1 MVKGIP
7 PFHMSSCFLKPLNL
21 KAEYHPLQKLEKP
34 RFPLTFPNLS
44 PMFKLC
50 FQEKHDVPL
59 NAILPTIPKC
69 ETMILLALD
78 ASTPKG
84 SVALLDGERIIAE
97 SVSSSTLS
105 DQLLVRVDE
114 VLQEIDGGLEK
125 VDGFCVTTG
134 PGSFTGLRVG
144 VSLIKGLVLATEK
157 PFWGINTLEAYAN
170 LVEPVSQP
178 ICPVL
183 DARKKEVYTARFK
196 YIEGLLVRETP
207 DQAVSPEGLCDQT
220 LEPTVFLGGGLEP
233 YGEVFSSQLG
243 DRFIDQ
249 APVKNQ
255 TVAASAAQLVAR
267 QFGEKPCFDLD
278 ALTIHYVRKSEAELN
293 RKIFNQEVVKHG
305 H

>member
-1 MVKGIP
+1 M
-7 PFHMSSCFLKPLNL
+7 
-21 KAEYHPLQKLEKP
+21 
-34 RFPLTFPNLS
+34 
-44 PMFKLC
+44 
-50 FQEKHDVPL
+50 
-59 NAILPTIPKC
+59 AILSSNP
-69 ETMILLALD
+69 EREAMIILGLD

-97 SVSSSTLS
+97 SVTSSTFS
-105 DQLLVRVDE
+105 DQFLVMVDE
-114 VLQEIDGGLEK
+114 VLKGMDGGLEK

-157 PFWGINTLEAYAN
+157 PFWGINTLDAYAN
-170 LVEPVSQP
+170 LVGLVSKP

-196 YIEGLLVRETP
+196 YIDGHLARETQ
-207 DQAVSPEGLCDQT
+207 DRAVSPQELCALTQ
-220 LEPTVFLGGGLEP
+220 EPTIFLGGGLEP
-233 YGEVFSSQLG
+233 YGEFLSSQLG

-255 TVAASAAQLVAR
+255 TVAASAAQLAFK
-267 QFGEKPCFDLD
+267 QGAGPCFDLD

-293 RKIFNQEVVKHG
+293 RKINQEVVEHG
-305 H
+305 HQSRFA

>member
-1 MVKGIP
+1 MI
-7 PFHMSSCFLKPLNL
+7 
-21 KAEYHPLQKLEKP
+21 
-34 RFPLTFPNLS
+34 
-44 PMFKLC
+44 
-50 FQEKHDVPL
+50 
-59 NAILPTIPKC
+59 ILG
-69 ETMILLALD
+69 LD

-84 SVALLDGERIIAE
+84 SVALLDSGCIISE
-97 SVSSSTLS
+97 SVSSSTFA
-105 DQLLVRVDE
+105 DQFLVMVDE
-114 VLQEIDGGLEK
+114 VLAKIEGGLER

-170 LVEPVSQP
+170 LVKPSSQP

-196 YIEGLLVRETP
+196 YTGEQLSRETP
-207 DQAVSPEGLCDQT
+207 DQAVSPQELCDQT
-220 LEPTVFLGGGLEP
+220 HEPTIFLGGGLEP
-233 YGEVFSSQLG
+233 YGETLSSQLG

-249 APVKNQ
+249 AQIKNQ
-255 TVAASAAQLVAR
+255 TVAASAAQIAFN
-267 QFGEKPCFDLD
+267 QFRASPSFDLD

-293 RKIFNQEVVKHG
+293 RNISNQEVVKHG